1 MSASGVMDRIINN
14 SATMSNG
21 LPSTQERKHWDH
33 CCGIHGAAR
42 ERKGIK
48 RGTSAAR
55 RRYEKKLV
63 EYELDTYNEE
73 T

>member
-1 MSASGVMDRIINN
+1 MSAKSVYRQVVKNAA
-14 SATMSNG
+14 SMSNG
-21 LPSTQERKHWDH
+21 LPSTQYLKMFDH

-55 RRYEKKLV
+55 RRYEKDLIRR
-63 EYELDTYNEE
+63 ELDDR
-73 T
+73 